1 MPECTNELCELSLD
15 IGECL
20 LKNGAEIN
28 RVEDTVSR
36 ICSSAGAQDTEVFCI
51 IKAIVMTVKKSDG
64 TSYTSS
70 RRITSTESNF
80 KRIEKL
86 NTLSRSIC
94 DGKMTLDAA
103 RNKFERIKGGYECPF
118 YKKFIGYL
126 LFATSCTIYFGGSWL
141 DALMTVP
148 AAVFMALYNRALK
161 ERGINRAVYNFIACF
176 LSGVIIILL
185 SLTSLPIHVSSIITG
200 TLMILIPG
208 IALSSSIEDLLLG
221 DTTSGILNICESVL
235 AAVSIALGYGLALKL
250 FGFWNTYSPPIQ
262 HSLIIML
269 LMSFASSLGYAFM
282 GNVSSRTIIFSS
294 LGGIVI
300 YLVYFLV
307 LTTGANNF
315 VSLFVASCA
324 GTLYSRI
331 LATRLCAPT
340 PVFSTPTM
348 IPLAPGNALYLTIHY
363 ALKSDWGMMQKYAL
377 DTIIIASGIA
387 LGILS
392 VTLLWK
398 LFRDIITETKSKG
411 KKV

>member
-1 MPECTNELCELSLD
+1 MQECTNELCELALD

-28 RVEDTVSR
+28 RIEDTISR
-36 ICSSAGAQDTEVFCI
+36 ICCSAGAQDTEVFCI
-51 IKAIVMTVKKSDG
+51 IKAIVMTVKKADG
-64 TSYTSS
+64 TTYSS
-70 RRITSTESNF
+70 SKRITSTESNF

-86 NTLSRSIC
+86 NSLSRNIC
-94 DGKMTLDAA
+94 EGKLSLEAA
-103 RNKFERIKGGYECPF
+103 RNKFERIKSGYECPF
-118 YKKFIGYL
+118 FKKFIGYL
-126 LFATSCTIYFGGSWL
+126 VFASSCAVYFGGSWL

-148 AAVFMALYNRALK
+148 AAIFMALYNRALK

-176 LSGVIIILL
+176 LSGIIIILL
-185 SLTSLPIHVSSIITG
+185 SLTSLPIHISSVITG

-221 DTTSGILNICESVL
+221 DTTSGILNICESIL
-235 AAVSIALGYGLALKL
+235 AAVSIALGYGLALKM
-250 FGFWNTYSPPIQ
+250 FGFWNTYSPPIEYE
-262 HSLIIML
+262 LWIML
-269 LMSFASSLGYAFM
+269 LMSFLSSLGYAFM
-282 GNVSSRTIIFSS
+282 GNVSTRAILYSS
-294 LGGIVI
+294 FGGIVA

-307 LTTGANNF
+307 LMSGANNF

-331 LATRLCAPT
+331 LATRLCVPT
-340 PVFSTPTM
+340 PVFSTPTL

-398 LFRDIITETKSKG
+398 LFRDLIQEIKNKG
-411 KKV
+411 KTV